1 MRKALNDFFKKYEI
15 NSRQKIILSMDLDNT
30 LIIREKGSNY
40 VNPELKK
47 IIGNLIREKR
57 IILIP
62 NTGRE
67 LVGFSS
73 FKKRAF
79 NCRNGILCSGS
90 LVLYNNQTFFNKK
103 SEIDKASQEIF
114 LNAIKRDKIPF
125 ADFSYTGG
133 RIVIYNNY
141 GLEYKDLFYSQNPA
155 DWFGKKL
162 PPCKHVNALKREQ
175 LKNVFRI
182 EFPVMKVYPNHRTLL
197 SRLLD
202 KREEN
207 INELTRLL
215 SVRKIKAFGNY
226 SVKRKVFFNDNYCK
240 DDLIFA
246 RFGKLTTF
254 TNKGIG
260 LRIWLGKTRN
270 LYKDHI
276 VIHIG
281 DQDTGLIN
289 DTLIKDE
296 VPNALIVMVGECCS
310 LNNPSVDLYL
320 RGDTEKYMLIFF
332 RELSRRVHS

>member
-1 MRKALNDFFKKYEI
+1 MEKTPNDFFKKYEI
-15 NSRQKIILSMDLDNT
+15 SSRQRLIVSMDLDNT

-47 IIGNLIREKR
+47 IINNLIKEKR

-67 LVGFSS
+67 LIGFSS
-73 FKKRAF
+73 FRKRAI

-90 LVLYNNQTFFNKK
+90 LILYNNRRFFNKK

-114 LNAIKRDKIPF
+114 LNAIKKDEIPF

-133 RIVIYNNY
+133 RIIIYNGH
-141 GLEYKDLFYSQNPA
+141 GLEYKDLFYSQNPI
-155 DWFGKKL
+155 DWFDGNF
-162 PPCKHVNALKREQ
+162 PPCKRVDVFKGRYLE
-175 LKNVFRI
+175 NVFRI
-182 EFPVMKVYPNHRTLL
+182 EFPVMKTYPDHRTLL
-197 SRLLD
+197 SRLLN

-207 INELTRLL
+207 IAELEHLFHV
-215 SVRKIKAFGNY
+215 SNVKMFKNY
-226 SVKRKVFFNDNYCK
+226 SLKRKLFFNNNYGQE
-240 DDLIFA
+240 DLIFA

-254 TNKGIG
+254 TNKGMG
-260 LRIWLGKTRN
+260 LRIWLGKTKT

-276 VIHIG
+276 VMHIG

-289 DTLIKDE
+289 DTLIKQE
-296 VPNALIVMVGECCS
+296 VPNALIIMVGKKCA

-320 RGDTEKYMLIFF
+320 RGDTEKYMLLFF
-332 RELSRRVHS
+332 RELSRRLHS